1 MIEPA
6 AVVNPYAVASARL
19 IPESKYAGNQHA
31 DLRVA

>member
-6 AVVNPYAVASARL
+6 AVVNPYTVAPARL
-19 IPESKYAGNQHA
+19 IRASKYADNQHA